1 MNLTDPEVI
10 RYLLFKHKFNFS
22 RSMGQNFL
30 VSDEIPG
37 KIADSALL
45 DNESGVLEIGPGIGC
60 LTRELSRRAGK
71 TVAIELDSGLK
82 DILSETLEGCENTE
96 VIFTDIMKTDLNALI
111 SERFDGL
118 RPCVCANLPYNIT
131 TPVITKLLAADLFDI
146 VTVMIQKEVAER
158 ICAKAGTPEYGAFTL
173 FIQWHCTVEKLFDVG
188 PECFMPRPKVTSSV
202 IRLKKRQ
209 ERPCAVKDEAK
220 MFRII
225 RASFNMRR
233 KTLVNGLKSIYPGRS
248 KEELAQVLS
257 LCGLDENIRGET
269 LTIEEFA
276 AVSDRL

>member
-10 RYLLFKHKFNFS
+10 RYLLLKHKFNLS

-30 VSDEIPG
+30 VADGIPG
-37 KIADSALL
+37 KIADSAHL
-45 DNESGVLEIGPGIGC
+45 DSESCVLEIGPGIGC

-71 TVAIELDSGLK
+71 TVAIELDSGLN

-131 TPVITKLLAADLFDI
+131 TPVITKLLEADLFDT

-173 FIQWHCTVEKLFDVG
+173 FIRWHCTVEKLFDVG

-209 ERPCAVKDEAK
+209 ERPCTVKDEAK

-248 KEELAQVLS
+248 KEELAEVLS
-257 LCGLDENIRGET
+257 LCGLDENIRGEA

>member
-1 MNLTDPEVI
+1 
-10 RYLLFKHKFNFS
+10 
-22 RSMGQNFL
+22 MGQNFL

-82 DILSETLEGCENTE
+82 GILSEALEDCENAE
-96 VIFTDIMKTDLNALI
+96 VMFTDIMKTDLNALI

-131 TPVITKLLAADLFDI
+131 TPVITKLLEADLFDT

-188 PECFMPRPKVTSSV
+188 RECFMPRPKVTSSV

-209 ERPCAVKDEAK
+209 ERPCTVKDEAK
-220 MFRII
+220 MFKII

>member
-30 VSDEIPG
+30 VTDEIPG

-45 DNESGVLEIGPGIGC
+45 DNECGVLEIGPGIGC

-82 DILSETLEGCENTE
+82 GILSETLEDCENAE
-96 VIFTDIMKTDLNALI
+96 VMFTDIMKTDLNALI
-111 SERFDGL
+111 SEKFDGL

-131 TPVITKLLAADLFDI
+131 TPVITKLLEADLFDT

-188 PECFMPRPKVTSSV
+188 RECFMPRPKVTSSV

-209 ERPCAVKDEAK
+209 ERPCTVKDEAK
-220 MFRII
+220 MFKII

>member
-10 RYLLFKHKFNFS
+10 RYLILKHKFNLS

-30 VSDEIPG
+30 VADEIPG
-37 KIADSALL
+37 KIADSAHLGG
-45 DNESGVLEIGPGIGC
+45 ESGVLEIGPGIGC

-82 DILSETLEGCENTE
+82 DILSETLEGCENAE
-96 VIFTDIMKTDLNALI
+96 VIFTDIMKTDLYALI

-131 TPVITKLLAADLFDI
+131 TPVITKLLEADLFDT

-173 FIQWHCTVEKLFDVG
+173 FVQWHCAVEKLFDVG

-220 MFRII
+220 MFKII

-233 KTLVNGLKSIYPGRS
+233 KTLVNGLKSIYPERS

-257 LCGLDENIRGET
+257 LCGFDENIRGET

>member
-10 RYLLFKHKFNFS
+10 RYLLLKHKFNLS

-30 VSDEIPG
+30 VADGIPG
-37 KIADSALL
+37 KIADSAHL
-45 DNESGVLEIGPGIGC
+45 DSESCVLEIGPGIGC

-131 TPVITKLLAADLFDI
+131 SPVITKLLEADLFDT

-173 FIQWHCTVEKLFDVG
+173 FIRWHCTVEKLFDVG

-202 IRLKKRQ
+202 IRFKKRQ
-209 ERPCAVKDEAK
+209 ERPCTVKDEAK

-248 KEELAQVLS
+248 KEELAEVLS